1 MMRLAV
7 LSSLAKRKMKILS
20 LFVSALLLSAPA
32 FAQDDADLA
41 RKLANPVASLI
52 SFPIQANY
60 DANIG
65 PAEEGSVWRINIQ
78 PVIPFTL
85 TENWNLISRTI
96 IPVIDQQDIPVVGSG
111 ASGIGDI
118 VQSFFV
124 SPAAGGLVWGVGPVL
139 LLPSAS
145 DEALGGEK
153 WGIGPNILVL
163 KQQGRLTIGA
173 LANHIFSVAGDTARA
188 DINATFFQPFVS
200 YITPTKTTL
209 SLSSE
214 TTRDWENEVWS
225 VPINFVVSQLLK
237 VGPQIIQVAVGGRYW
252 AESPDGGPQN
262 WGARVQLTLLF
273 PK

>member
-1 MMRLAV
+1 ME
-7 LSSLAKRKMKILS
+7 ILREMS
-20 LFVSALLLSAPA
+20 QTKHFVSVVALGLISIGLTAPVQSQA
-32 FAQDDADLA
+32 EAELA

-52 SFPIQANY
+52 SVPIQANY
-60 DANIG
+60 DGNIG

-96 IPVIDQQDIPVVGSG
+96 IPLIDQQDIPVVGSG

-124 SPAAGGLVWGVGPVL
+124 TPAAGGLVWGVGPVL

-153 WGIGPNILVL
+153 WGIGPTILVL
-163 KQQGRLTIGA
+163 KQQGRWTFGA
-173 LANHIFSVAGDTARA
+173 LANHILSVGGEEERA
-188 DINATFFQPFVS
+188 DVNATFLQPFVS

>member
-1 MMRLAV
+1 MRAFP
-7 LSSLAKRKMKILS
+7 
-20 LFVSALLLSAPA
+20 LFISALLLSAPA
-32 FAQDDADLA
+32 FGQDDAELA

-52 SFPIQANY
+52 SVPIQANY
-60 DANIG
+60 DGNIG

-78 PVIPFTL
+78 PVIPFAL

-96 IPVIDQQDIPVVGSG
+96 LPVIDQQDIPVAGSG
-111 ASGIGDI
+111 VSGIGDI
-118 VQSFFV
+118 VQSVFV
-124 SPAAGGLVWGVGPVL
+124 SPATPSSGGLVWGVGPVL

-153 WGIGPNILVL
+153 WGIGPSFVVL
-163 KQQGRLTIGA
+163 KQQGRWTIGA
-173 LANHIFSVAGDTARA
+173 LANHIVSVAGEETRA

-214 TTRDWENEVWS
+214 TTRDWESEVWS
-225 VPINFVVSQLLK
+225 VPINVAVSQLLK
-237 VGPQIIQVAVGGRYW
+237 LGPQIIQVAVGGRYW